1 MILLES
7 RNLKALTGVRH
18 AFLTRQG
25 GVSEGPFAT
34 LSAGLRSGDDPDR
47 VAENRARVAQALGF
61 SPDRLVTARQVHG
74 AECVIVGDHPWLP
87 EAAPDAD
94 ALATDRPGLL
104 LGVLTAD
111 CAPVL
116 LADPAAGVV
125 GAAHAGWKGALSGV
139 LERTV
144 DAMLRF
150 GATRPG
156 ITAAIGPAIAQ
167 PSYEV
172 GPEFE
177 ARFMAEDPA
186 GAAAYFAPV
195 PGSDRCL
202 FDLKGYAAGRLRGAG
217 VQRVETLPHDT
228 CAEEE
233 LFFSFRRAT
242 RRAEERFGVQL
253 SVIGLPPTQR

>member
-1 MILLES
+1 VILLES
-7 RNLKALTGVRH
+7 PNLKALPGVRH

-34 LSAGLRSGDDPDR
+34 LSAGLRSGDDPAR
-47 VAENRARVAQALGF
+47 VAENRARAARALGF
-61 SPDRLVTARQVHG
+61 RPDRLVTARQVHG
-74 AECVIVGDHPWLP
+74 PECVVVVGDEPWPP
-87 EAAPDAD
+87 EVAPDAD

-116 LADPAAGVV
+116 LADPAARVV

-144 DAMLRF
+144 DAMVRL

-156 ITAAIGPAIAQ
+156 IAAAIGPAIAVA
-167 PSYEV
+167 SYEV

-177 ARFMAEDPA
+177 ARFLAEEPA
-186 GAAAYFAPV
+186 SAACFAPV
-195 PGSDRCL
+195 PGSDRRR
-202 FDLKGYAAGRLRGAG
+202 FDLKGYVAGRLGATG
-217 VQRVETLPHDT
+217 VRRVEVLPHDT

-242 RRAEERFGVQL
+242 KRGEGRFGVQL
-253 SVIGLPPTQR
+253 SVIGLPPV

>member
-7 RNLKALTGVRH
+7 PSLKALAGVRH

-25 GVSEGPFAT
+25 GVSEGPFAS
-34 LSAGLRSGDDPDR
+34 LSAGLRSGDDPAR
-47 VAENRARVAQALGF
+47 VAENRARAAFALGF
-61 SPDRLVTARQVHG
+61 APERLVTARQVHG
-74 AECVIVGDHPWLP
+74 PECVVVADHPWLP

-116 LADPAAGVV
+116 LADPAARVV
-125 GAAHAGWKGALSGV
+125 GAAHAGWKGALFGV
-139 LERTV
+139 LERTI
-144 DAMLRF
+144 DAMVRL

-156 ITAAIGPAIAQ
+156 ITAAIGPSIAKA
-167 PSYEV
+167 SYEV

-177 ARFMAEDPA
+177 AQFTAEDR
-186 GAAAYFAPV
+186 GSAAFFAPV
-195 PGSDRCL
+195 PGSDRRL
-202 FDLKGYAAGRLRGAG
+202 FDLKGYAAGRLRGVG
-217 VQRVETLPHDT
+217 VERVEILPYDT
-228 CAEEE
+228 CADEE

-242 RRAEERFGVQL
+242 RRGEERFGVQL
-253 SVIGLPPTQR
+253 SVIGLPPTQP